1 MASDKA
7 YVKHS
12 DGRSEWNVEILRQLG
27 FKKGSIIR
35 VHMKN
40 FLTYDY
46 SMVFPGPRLNV
57 ILGPNGTGKSTI
69 THAICLA
76 CAGSAA
82 TVGRSPDLKQFV
94 KHNKEGE
101 ECFVEVDIFEQPES
115 GKVLRIK
122 RSLNTETTGS
132 KWMVDDKKSSEQQVK
147 SLMRNLKIDVDNLC
161 SFMPQ
166 DKVGNFSTQTPQGIL
181 QKTLEAITSIES
193 PDKNL
198 FEIQKELA
206 DVEGTKNRICADM
219 EAKEKQLST
228 TLNQLRAMET
238 DVKRMQERDEN
249 LKLQKLLKIK
259 HVVTSSTEQSLK
271 AGEAQDVVNKAD
283 ADLAAMEASFA
294 PLEIYSREVKIR
306 MSLREKACESIHT
319 KLLKTNTEI
328 QNSRK
333 EMDDMDLQL
342 DEVTNKINSIVTGRK
357 GLEKSRA
364 DCIRELAA
372 GEGMLDDLRS
382 KMPKVDEQIQEVIA
396 QTATKTAAVTE
407 LEESIEEIKSGDLRR
422 IEGEIGQI
430 ETSLKNVKNPLAI
443 FKRNLVQFDS
453 KYDRETKL
461 MDLVAREKENGGFE
475 KDVFGPVGAY
485 LMFKDPVVAAM
496 TEKAIP
502 RGKLI
507 GYVAQTINDEA
518 KLSSICGKDINIY
531 TMLNVAAVPR
541 PYSKQVLDGLRDIG
555 LQGYLTDEIECPDVV
570 RAFLHDICNLNHHI
584 WARTDS
590 HAKVTKQHFER
601 LCPIEDSSQISMFV
615 HATGGSRGGGG
626 GIEFH
631 TGQRSKYVRTN
642 LSLKTETPPP
652 MPRILIAGSASSA
665 DAAGGR
671 GELEERLAALNKE
684 RSSLNAKLKKM
695 QTEHAKVRDER
706 NVLASTRKKLSDL
719 KKGPDVQESKLKSIK
734 AKLADVEKKLAR
746 DPVQETAELKRRQ
759 KECITI
765 RFHSAESV
773 AMSVNERTNLEIS
786 LNVEEDALHTL
797 GERQGEA
804 DDALQEAKVSV
815 NELKDKRKQAQR
827 ARDDANKKLTE
838 SKTRLNEVVAENG
851 GQEVFLKFYLTEVM
865 PKVPEDNLEEIEG
878 RLATV
883 QVQLANVMADPEV
896 IQRHKKLL
904 SDKSIQER
912 EVEEKRHE
920 YESMQEDV
928 KARSRSW
935 EEQVNGVTEKL
946 HCQFQKYMSDL
957 SYDGA
962 VHLVKK
968 GTFDKHEMQMKVKF
982 RENDLLTELSGHR
995 HSGGERAVSTIMYL
1009 MALQE
1014 MTHAPFRAVDEINQG
1029 MDERNERLVFDRIV
1043 QSCCHERSKPQ
1054 YFLVS
1059 PKLLQG

>member
-7 YVKHS
+7 YVKHL
-12 DGRSEWNVEILRQLG
+12 DGRSEWNVEKLRELG

-101 ECFVEVDIFEQPES
+101 ECFVEVDIFEKPDS

-147 SLMRNLKIDVDNLC
+147 SLMRDLKIDVDNLC

-166 DKVGNFSTQTPQGIL
+166 DKVGNFSLQTPQGIL

-206 DVEGTKNRICADM
+206 DVEGTKNRICADV
-219 EAKEKQLST
+219 EAKEKQLTT
-228 TLNQLRAMET
+228 TLNRLREMET
-238 DVKRMQERDEN
+238 DVKRMQERGEN
-249 LKLQKLLKIK
+249 QKLLEYINVK
-259 HVVTSSTEQSLK
+259 HCVTSSTEQSFK
-271 AGEAQDVVNKAD
+271 ANEAQAVVDKAD
-283 ADLAAMEASFA
+283 ADLAAKEASTA
-294 PLEIYSREVKIR
+294 PLEIFSREVKIR
-306 MSLREKACESIHT
+306 MSMREKACESIHT

-328 QNSRK
+328 QNARK
-333 EMDDMDLQL
+333 EMDDMELQF
-342 DEVTNKINSIVTGRK
+342 DDVSNKLETIASGRK
-357 GLEKSRA
+357 VLEKSRA
-364 DCIRELAA
+364 DFTRDIAA
-372 GEGMLDDLRS
+372 AEGQLEDL
-382 KMPKVDEQIQEVIA
+382 KKKLPKVDEQLKELNA
-396 QTATKTAAVTE
+396 QLAIKGAAVNE
-407 LEESIEEIKSGDLRR
+407 LEESMEELKSGDLRR
-422 IEGEIGQI
+422 IEGQVSQI
-430 ETSLKNVKNPLAI
+430 ENSLKNVKDPRAI
-443 FKRNLVQFDS
+443 FKKNLLQVDPKHDKDAKF
-453 KYDRETKL
+453 
-461 MDLVAREKENGGFE
+461 MDLVAREIENGAFE
-475 KDVFGPVGAY
+475 KEVFGPVGAY

-496 TEKAIP
+496 VEKAIP
-502 RGKLI
+502 RTKLT

-518 KLSSICGKDINIY
+518 KLRNMNKDINIY
-531 TMLNVAAVPR
+531 TMLNVTAAAR
-541 PYSKQVLDGLRDIG
+541 PYSKQMLDGLRDIG
-555 LQGYLTDEIECPDVV
+555 LKGYLTDEIECPEVV

-615 HATGGSRGGGG
+615 HATGGGRGG
-626 GIEFH
+626 GIEYH

-652 MPRILIAGSASSA
+652 MPRILSAGGASS

-671 GELEERLAALNKE
+671 GELEERLAAFNKE
-684 RSSLNAKLKKM
+684 RSSLNAKIKKL
-695 QTEHAKVRDER
+695 QEEFVKIRDER
-706 NVLASTRKKLSDL
+706 SVMTTTRKLLLDT
-719 KKGPDVQESKLKSIK
+719 KKSPEVHESKLKTIK
-734 AKLADVEKKLAR
+734 SKLAEVEKKLAR
-746 DPVQETAELKRRQ
+746 DPVQETADLKRRQ
-759 KECITI
+759 KECLSI
-765 RFHSAESV
+765 RFQCAESV
-773 AMSVNERTNLEIS
+773 ANTVNDRTNLEIS
-786 LNVEEDALHTL
+786 LSVEEDALRTL
-797 GERQGEA
+797 SERLSEA
-804 DDALQEAKVSV
+804 EDALQDAKFSLT
-815 NELKDKRKQAQR
+815 ELKDSRKQAQR
-827 ARDDANKKLTE
+827 AREDAQKKLADCT
-838 SKTRLNEVVAENG
+838 TRLNTVVAKVG
-851 GQEVFLKFYLTEVM
+851 GQEKFRKYYVEEVM
-865 PKVPEDNLEEIEG
+865 VKVPEDSIDAIEG
-878 RLATV
+878 REATV
-883 QVQLANVMADPEV
+883 QAQLANVQEDPEV

-904 SDKSIQER
+904 EDK
-912 EVEEKRHE
+912 EKQQKDVDSKRAE
-920 YESMQEDV
+920 YENMQEDV
-928 KARSRSW
+928 KARSKSW
-935 EEQVNGVTEKL
+935 EDQVDGVTEKL

-962 VHLVKK
+962 VNLVKK
-968 GTFDKHEMQMKVKF
+968 STFDKHEMQMKVKF
-982 RENDLLTELSGHR
+982 RENDLLTELSGQR

-1043 QSCCHERSKPQ
+1043 QSCCHERNKPQ